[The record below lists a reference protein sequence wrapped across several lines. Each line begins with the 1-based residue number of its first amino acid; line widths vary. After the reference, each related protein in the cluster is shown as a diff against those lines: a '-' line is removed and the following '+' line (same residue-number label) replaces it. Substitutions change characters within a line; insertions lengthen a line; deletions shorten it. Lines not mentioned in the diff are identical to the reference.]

1 MKSQLPFVFGLNYSS
16 SGFEIR
22 EKLAFSREEIPLV
35 LNRLQGSG
43 ITREIVLLSTCN
55 RTEVFCITHDIDF
68 VINAICDIK
77 NVCPRTLKNH
87 CYVYSGEACANHLF
101 RVVSGLESMVLGET
115 EIVSQVKDA
124 INLATN
130 ANSIGTML
138 FSVFQMALA
147 VEKDV
152 RNATEINNIAI
163 SMGHALVNLVA
174 NRFKN
179 LEQQS
184 ILFIGAGDMMQQ
196 LAPHFRNINLSKKT
210 IINRTLDKARLLSN
224 RLNAGYNSLDKL
236 GDIVHEYSIIIAC
249 AGGTDTILNEEILKA
264 KLNGQDLLIIDL
276 SMPLIT
282 NLSLRNYSNITVL
295 TIDNI
300 AKIVD
305 VGVEKRKIAALEASN
320 IIESKVIEYQN
331 WLKKRGL
338 TPVIRALRESADEIR
353 QEVLC
358 NAEKQLENGESPHE
372 VLKALSIK
380 LTNRLIHSPTVNLC
394 SSEDEKQE
402 EIAGLITYLYDLEIQ
417 VN

>member
-22 EKLAFSREEIPLV
+22 EKLAFSREEIPSV
-35 LNRLQGSG
+35 LNRLQSSG
-43 ITREIVLLSTCN
+43 ITREIVILSTCN

-87 CYVYSGEACANHLF
+87 CYVYSGDACANHLY

-115 EIVSQVKDA
+115 EIVAQVKDA
-124 INLATN
+124 INLATD
-130 ANSIGTML
+130 ANSIGTTL
-138 FSVFQMALA
+138 LSVFQMALA
-147 VEKDV
+147 VEKSV

-163 SMGHALVNLVA
+163 SIGHALVNLVMTS
-174 NRFKN
+174 FPN

-196 LAPHFRNINLSKKT
+196 LAPHFKNIYLAKKT
-210 IINRTLDKARLLSN
+210 IINRTLDKARILSN
-224 RLNAGYNSLDKL
+224 RLDAGYNSLDKL
-236 GDIVHEYSIIIAC
+236 SDIVEEYSIIIAC

-264 KLNGQDLLIIDL
+264 KANGKNLLIIDL

-282 NLSLRNYSNITVL
+282 NISLRNYPNITVL
-295 TIDNI
+295 TIDDI

-305 VGVEKRKIAALEASN
+305 VGIDKRKLAALEASN
-320 IIESKVIEYQN
+320 IIESKVVEYQN

-338 TPVIRALRESADEIR
+338 TPVIRALRENADEIR
-353 QEVLC
+353 QEVLSY
-358 NAEKQLENGESPHE
+358 AEKQLENGDAPYD
-372 VLKALSIK
+372 VLRCLSIK

-394 SSEDEKQE
+394 SSEDKKQE
-402 EIAGLITYLYDLEIQ
+402 EIARLITYLYDLEIKA
-417 VN
+417 N

>member
-35 LNRLQGSG
+35 LARLQSSG
-43 ITREIVLLSTCN
+43 MTREIVIVSTCN

-87 CYVYSGEACANHLF
+87 CYVYSGDSCANHLF

-115 EIVSQVKDA
+115 EIVAQVKDA
-124 INLATN
+124 MNLATD

-138 FSVFQMALA
+138 LSVFQMALA

-163 SMGHALVNLVA
+163 SMGHAIVSLVNTS
-174 NRFKN
+174 FQN
-179 LEQQS
+179 LEKES
-184 ILFIGAGDMMQQ
+184 ILFIGAGDMMRQ
-196 LAPHFRNINLSKKT
+196 LAPHFKNVKLTKKT

-224 RLNAGYNSLDKL
+224 RLGAEYNSLDKL
-236 GDIVHEYSIIIAC
+236 SNIVAEYSIIIAC

-264 KLNGQDLLIIDL
+264 KLNVQNLLIIDL

-282 NLSLRNYSNITVL
+282 SLSLRNYPNITVL
-295 TIDNI
+295 TIDDI

-305 VGVEKRKIAALEASN
+305 VGIEKRKLAALEASN
-320 IIESKVIEYQN
+320 IIESKVVEYQN

-338 TPVIRALRESADEIR
+338 TPVIRALRENADEIR
-353 QEVLC
+353 QEVLAY
-358 NAEKQLENGESPHE
+358 AEKQLENGDSPYD
-372 VLKALSIK
+372 VLRALSIK

-394 SSEDEKQE
+394 SSEDKKQE

-417 VN
+417 AN